1 MNDRFN
7 FCRVLAL
14 AACALGVCVLPAS
27 VHGQDLGN
35 QVAGEDVN
43 PLRLLDDFEHY
54 VVIQQREMAAAVGQQ
69 LLDLGLTP
77 REFLDLVKSTR
88 DVGRFLKAVDRTASI
103 AELEGIGAQ
112 MRGLFRRGEMELVRD
127 PSEISRN
134 ISLLTANN
142 RARWLATERLV
153 AAGEYATPQLLEALL
168 GDDGALSA
176 EAVRVLAA
184 MNRHAIMPLSTAL
197 LGLDPVSQEKV
208 ISVLGRIDYRTSL
221 PFLAQVVET
230 TESAPVRQAGQR
242 ALRRIGGDTPSAA
255 VLYLDLANGFFDER
269 SDLTS
274 FPDERIQLLWDYDPR
289 SGLFPRAI
297 ITELFHEAM
306 SMRMAEASLL
316 LDAESRNAVALWVSA
331 NLRRELETPEAYENP
346 VYASSRH
353 GAQYY
358 AIAAGADVCQRVL
371 ARALVDRNTRL
382 VRSAIAALTETAGG
396 DSLWSFGGLP
406 APLLSAL
413 RYPNRRVQYE
423 SALALAR
430 ADAPTFEGSDRV
442 VPILAA
448 TLRHASEKYA
458 IVIERGAGTEGARRR
473 ALQELG
479 YKVLRDAR
487 SLSEI
492 AGQISETP
500 GIDLVVCDL
509 TDSATRLLIEEV
521 HGSPLLSATPV
532 LALVSAQGAIDLGY
546 AFRRDELVAIRS
558 RGIDE
563 SMFRAI
569 TDELVERASG
579 GPISPAEGRDYQ
591 SRALAALRDLAI
603 AGGGVYRAEDAG
615 APLIRALHD
624 AGSPFRLQVATVLSH
639 IGQRPAQVALMDA
652 ALGASGP
659 ERIAF
664 MQRVSAS
671 AKRYG
676 NMLQP
681 GQVVRLIGLV
691 TNAAD
696 EEATAAAALMG
707 SLSLDN
713 ERLVPLILNEG
724 G

>member
-7 FCRVLAL
+7 RSRVLAL
-14 AACALGVCVLPAS
+14 AACVLGVCMLSAS
-27 VHGQDLGN
+27 VRGQNAGN
-35 QVAGEDVN
+35 QVTGEEVT
-43 PLRLLDDFEHY
+43 PQRMLDDFEHY

-69 LLDLGLTP
+69 ILDLGLTP

-88 DVGRFLKAVDRTASI
+88 DEGRFLKAVDRTASI

-112 MRGLFRRGEMELVRD
+112 MRVLFRRGELELVRD

-134 ISLLTANN
+134 ISLLTATN

-153 AAGEYATPQLLEALL
+153 AAGEYAVPQLLEALL

-184 MNRHAIMPLSTAL
+184 MNRHALLPLCTAL

-221 PFLAQVVET
+221 PFLAQVAEM
-230 TESAPVRQAGQR
+230 TESAPVRQAAQR
-242 ALRRIGGDTPSAA
+242 ALRRIGGDTPAAA
-255 VLYLDLANGFFDER
+255 VLYFDLANGFFDER

-274 FPDERIQLLWDYDPR
+274 FPDERMQLLWDYDPR
-289 SGLFPRAI
+289 SGLFPRVI

-306 SMRMAEASLL
+306 SMRMAEASLSL
-316 LDAESRNAVALWVSA
+316 SAESRNAVALWVSA

-346 VYASSRH
+346 AYASSRR

-371 ARALVDRNTRL
+371 ARSIVDRNTRL

-442 VPILAA
+442 VPILAG
-448 TLRHASEKYA
+448 TLRQASEKYA
-458 IVIERGAGTEGARRR
+458 IVIERVGTEGERRQV
-473 ALQELG
+473 LEDLG
-479 YKVLRDAR
+479 YTVLPEAR

-492 AGQISETP
+492 AGRISETP

-591 SRALAALRDLAI
+591 SRALAALRDIAI
-603 AGGGVYRAEDAG
+603 AGGSVYRAEDAG

-624 AGSPFRLQVATVLSH
+624 AGSPFRLQVVAVLSH
-639 IGQRPAQVALMDA
+639 IGQRRAQVALMDA
-652 ALGASGP
+652 ALSASGP
-659 ERIAF
+659 ERIAL

-676 NMLQP
+676 NMLQS